1 MELNLFVYV
10 LLAYCI
16 PFLFYS
22 NYRINPRKGFS
33 ILFVSII
40 STVILLKF
48 SFFSLIAGVILA
60 LTLKIEK
67 DIFKFIFYGVSFL
80 ILNIDIFINLDL
92 NISVYL
98 LNYILPISLTS
109 GVLSSMMIGHWFLVD
124 PTISKE
130 GMMKIALLCSI
141 LSLLILPLVFFE
153 IIGPEIDSIFKNVI
167 LVLYSSAGI
176 LSFASYRS
184 LAEKSYTGV
193 MASTGL
199 SYLSLIVSLGA
210 SGGLLLLS

>member
-40 STVILLKF
+40 SMVILLKF

-60 LTLKIEK
+60 FTLKIEK
-67 DIFKFIFYGVSFL
+67 DKFKFIFYGISFL

-153 IIGPEIDSIFKNVI
+153 IIGPDIDSIFKNVI
-167 LVLYSSAGI
+167 LVLYTSAGI

>member
-40 STVILLKF
+40 SMVILLKF
-48 SFFSLIAGVILA
+48 SFFSFIAGVILA
-60 LTLKIEK
+60 LTLIIEK
-67 DIFKFIFYGVSFL
+67 DKFKFIFYGLSFL
-80 ILNIDIFINLDL
+80 ILNIDIFIKLDL
-92 NISVYL
+92 SISVFL
-98 LNYILPISLTS
+98 LNYVLPISLTS

-153 IIGPEIDSIFKNVI
+153 IIGPDIDSIFKNVI

>member
-40 STVILLKF
+40 SMVILLKF

-60 LTLKIEK
+60 LTLIIEK
-67 DIFKFIFYGVSFL
+67 DKFTFIFYGLSFL
-80 ILNIDIFINLDL
+80 ILNIDIFIKLDL
-92 NISVYL
+92 SISVFL
-98 LNYILPISLTS
+98 LNYVLPISLTS

-153 IIGPEIDSIFKNVI
+153 IIGPDIDSIFKNVI
-167 LVLYSSAGI
+167 LVLYTSAGI

>member
-40 STVILLKF
+40 SMVILLKF

-60 LTLKIEK
+60 LTLIIEK
-67 DIFKFIFYGVSFL
+67 DKFKFIFYGVSFL
-80 ILNIDIFINLDL
+80 ILNIDIFIKLDL
-92 NISVYL
+92 SISVFL
-98 LNYILPISLTS
+98 LNYVLPISLTS

-153 IIGPEIDSIFKNVI
+153 IIGPDIDSIFKNVI

>member
-16 PFLFYS
+16 PFLLYS

-33 ILFVSII
+33 ILFISII
-40 STVILLKF
+40 SMVILLKF

-60 LTLKIEK
+60 LTLIIEK
-67 DIFKFIFYGVSFL
+67 DQFKFIFYGVSFL

-92 NISVYL
+92 SISVFL
-98 LNYILPISLTS
+98 LNYVLPISLTS

-130 GMMKIALLCSI
+130 GMMKIALLCST

-153 IIGPEIDSIFKNVI
+153 IIGPDIDSIFKNVI
-167 LVLYSSAGI
+167 LVLYTSAGI

>member
-16 PFLFYS
+16 PFLLYS
-22 NYRINPRKGFS
+22 NYRIKPRKGFS

-60 LTLKIEK
+60 LTLIIEK
-67 DIFKFIFYGVSFL
+67 DKFKFIFYGVSFL

-92 NISVYL
+92 SISVFL
-98 LNYILPISLTS
+98 LNYVLPISLTS

-130 GMMKIALLCSI
+130 GMMKIALLCSS

-153 IIGPEIDSIFKNVI
+153 IIGPDIDSIFKNVI
-167 LVLYSSAGI
+167 LILYTSAGI

>member
-40 STVILLKF
+40 SMVILLKF

-60 LTLKIEK
+60 LTLIIEK
-67 DIFKFIFYGVSFL
+67 DKFKFIFYGLSFL
-80 ILNIDIFINLDL
+80 ILNIDIFIKLDL
-92 NISVYL
+92 SISVFL
-98 LNYILPISLTS
+98 LNYVLPISLTS

-153 IIGPEIDSIFKNVI
+153 IIGPDIDSIFKNVI
-167 LVLYSSAGI
+167 LVLYTSAGI

>member
-40 STVILLKF
+40 SMVILLKF

-60 LTLKIEK
+60 LTLIIEK
-67 DIFKFIFYGVSFL
+67 DKFKFIFYGLSFL
-80 ILNIDIFINLDL
+80 ILNIDIFIKLDL
-92 NISVYL
+92 SISVFL
-98 LNYILPISLTS
+98 LNYVLPISLTS

-153 IIGPEIDSIFKNVI
+153 IIGPDIDSIFKNEI

>member
-40 STVILLKF
+40 SMVILLKF
-48 SFFSLIAGVILA
+48 SFFSFIAGVILA
-60 LTLKIEK
+60 LTLIIEK
-67 DIFKFIFYGVSFL
+67 DKFTFIFYGLSFL
-80 ILNIDIFINLDL
+80 ILNIDIFIKLDL
-92 NISVYL
+92 SISVFL
-98 LNYILPISLTS
+98 LNYVLPISLTS

-130 GMMKIALLCSI
+130 GMMKIALLCST

-153 IIGPEIDSIFKNVI
+153 IIGPDIDSIFKNVI
-167 LVLYSSAGI
+167 LVLYTSAGI

>member
-40 STVILLKF
+40 SMVILLKF

-60 LTLKIEK
+60 LTLIIEK
-67 DIFKFIFYGVSFL
+67 DKFKFIFYGLSFL
-80 ILNIDIFINLDL
+80 ILNIDIFIKLDL
-92 NISVYL
+92 SISVFL
-98 LNYILPISLTS
+98 LNYVLPISLTS

-130 GMMKIALLCSI
+130 GMMKIALLCST

-153 IIGPEIDSIFKNVI
+153 IIGPDIDSIFKNVI
-167 LVLYSSAGI
+167 LVLYTSAGI

>member
-16 PFLFYS
+16 PFLLYS

-40 STVILLKF
+40 SMVILLKF

-60 LTLKIEK
+60 LTLIIEK
-67 DIFKFIFYGVSFL
+67 DKFKFIFYGLSFL
-80 ILNIDIFINLDL
+80 ILNIDIFIKLDL
-92 NISVYL
+92 SISVFL
-98 LNYILPISLTS
+98 LNYVLPISLTS

-130 GMMKIALLCSI
+130 GMMKIALLCSS

-153 IIGPEIDSIFKNVI
+153 IIGPDIDSIFKNVI
-167 LVLYSSAGI
+167 LILYTSAGI

>member
-10 LLAYCI
+10 LLTYCI
-16 PFLFYS
+16 PFLLYS

-40 STVILLKF
+40 STVVLLKF
-48 SFFSLIAGVILA
+48 SLFSLIAGVTLV

-67 DIFKFIFYGVSFL
+67 DEFKFIFYGISFL
-80 ILNIDIFINLDL
+80 ILNIDALIYLNLS
-92 NISVYL
+92 ISVYL
-98 LNYILPISLTS
+98 LNYVLPISLAS

-153 IIGPEIDSIFKNVI
+153 IIGQDIDSIFKNVI

-176 LSFASYRS
+176 LSFGSYRS

>member
-16 PFLFYS
+16 PFLLYS
-22 NYRINPRKGFS
+22 NYRIKPRKGFS

-60 LTLKIEK
+60 MTLIIEK
-67 DIFKFIFYGVSFL
+67 DKFKFIFYGVSFL

-92 NISVYL
+92 SFSIFL
-98 LNYILPISLTS
+98 LNYVLPISLTS

-130 GMMKIALLCSI
+130 GMMKIALLCSS

-153 IIGPEIDSIFKNVI
+153 IIGPDIDSIFKNVI
-167 LVLYSSAGI
+167 LILYTSAGI

>member
-40 STVILLKF
+40 SMVILLKF

-60 LTLKIEK
+60 LTLIIEK
-67 DIFKFIFYGVSFL
+67 DKFTFIFYGLSFL
-80 ILNIDIFINLDL
+80 ILNIDIFIKLDL
-92 NISVYL
+92 SISVFL
-98 LNYILPISLTS
+98 LNYVLPISLTS

-124 PTISKE
+124 PTISKD

-153 IIGPEIDSIFKNVI
+153 IIGPDIDSIFKNVI
-167 LVLYSSAGI
+167 LVLYTSAGI

>member
-16 PFLFYS
+16 QFLLYS

-141 LSLLILPLVFFE
+141 LSLLILPLLFFE

>member
-1 MELNLFVYV
+1 
-10 LLAYCI
+10 
-16 PFLFYS
+16 LFYS

-40 STVILLKF
+40 SMVILLKF

-60 LTLKIEK
+60 LTLIIEK
-67 DIFKFIFYGVSFL
+67 DKFKFIFYGVSFL

-92 NISVYL
+92 SISVFL
-98 LNYILPISLTS
+98 LNYVLPISLTS

-153 IIGPEIDSIFKNVI
+153 IIGPDIDSIFKNVI

>member
-10 LLAYCI
+10 LLTYCI
-16 PFLFYS
+16 PFLLYS

-33 ILFVSII
+33 ILFISII
-40 STVILLKF
+40 SMVILLKF

-60 LTLKIEK
+60 MTLIIEK
-67 DIFKFIFYGVSFL
+67 DKFKFIFYGVSFL

-92 NISVYL
+92 SISVFL
-98 LNYILPISLTS
+98 LNYVLPISLTS

-130 GMMKIALLCSI
+130 GMMKIALLCSS

-153 IIGPEIDSIFKNVI
+153 IIGPDIDSIFKNVI
-167 LVLYSSAGI
+167 LVLYTSAGI

>member
-40 STVILLKF
+40 SMVILLKF

-60 LTLKIEK
+60 LTLIIEK
-67 DIFKFIFYGVSFL
+67 DKFKFIFYGLSFL
-80 ILNIDIFINLDL
+80 ILNIDIFIKLDL
-92 NISVYL
+92 SISVFL
-98 LNYILPISLTS
+98 LNYVLPISLTS

-130 GMMKIALLCSI
+130 GMMKLALLCST

-153 IIGPEIDSIFKNVI
+153 IIGPDIDSIFKNVI

>member
-16 PFLFYS
+16 PFLLYS

-40 STVILLKF
+40 SMVILLKF

-60 LTLKIEK
+60 LTLIIEK
-67 DIFKFIFYGVSFL
+67 DKFKFIFYGVSFL

-92 NISVYL
+92 SISVFL
-98 LNYILPISLTS
+98 LNYVLPISLTS

-130 GMMKIALLCSI
+130 GMMKIALLCST

-153 IIGPEIDSIFKNVI
+153 IIGPDIDSIFKNVI
-167 LVLYSSAGI
+167 LILYTSAGI

>member
-40 STVILLKF
+40 SMVILLKF
-48 SFFSLIAGVILA
+48 SFFSFIAGVILA
-60 LTLKIEK
+60 LTLIIEK
-67 DIFKFIFYGVSFL
+67 DKFKFIFYGVSFL

-92 NISVYL
+92 SISVFL
-98 LNYILPISLTS
+98 LNYVLPISLTS

-153 IIGPEIDSIFKNVI
+153 IIGPDIDSIFKNVI

>member
-40 STVILLKF
+40 SMVILLKF

-60 LTLKIEK
+60 LTLIIEK
-67 DIFKFIFYGVSFL
+67 DKFTFIFYGLSFL
-80 ILNIDIFINLDL
+80 ILNIDIFIKLDL
-92 NISVYL
+92 SISVFL
-98 LNYILPISLTS
+98 LNYVLPISLTS

-153 IIGPEIDSIFKNVI
+153 IIGPDIDSIFKNVI

>member
-40 STVILLKF
+40 SMVILLKF

-60 LTLKIEK
+60 VTLIIEK
-67 DIFKFIFYGVSFL
+67 DKFKFIFYGLSFL
-80 ILNIDIFINLDL
+80 ILNIDIFIKLDL
-92 NISVYL
+92 SISVFL
-98 LNYILPISLTS
+98 LNYVLPISLTS

-153 IIGPEIDSIFKNVI
+153 IIGPDIDSIFKNVI

>member
-16 PFLFYS
+16 PFLLYS

-33 ILFVSII
+33 ILFISII
-40 STVILLKF
+40 SMVILLKF

-60 LTLKIEK
+60 LTLIIEK
-67 DIFKFIFYGVSFL
+67 DKFKFIFYGLSFL
-80 ILNIDIFINLDL
+80 ILNIDIFIKLDL
-92 NISVYL
+92 SISVFL
-98 LNYILPISLTS
+98 LNYVLPISLTS

-130 GMMKIALLCSI
+130 GMMKIALLCST

-153 IIGPEIDSIFKNVI
+153 IIGPDIDSIFKNVI
-167 LVLYSSAGI
+167 LVLYASAGI

>member
-16 PFLFYS
+16 PFLLYS
-22 NYRINPRKGFS
+22 NYRIKPRKGFS

-60 LTLKIEK
+60 LTLIIEK
-67 DIFKFIFYGVSFL
+67 DKFKFIFYGVSFL

-92 NISVYL
+92 SISVFL
-98 LNYILPISLTS
+98 LNYVLPISLTS

-153 IIGPEIDSIFKNVI
+153 IIGPDIDSIFKN
-167 LVLYSSAGI
+167 
-176 LSFASYRS
+176 FQNKRH
-184 LAEKSYTGV
+184 YT
-193 MASTGL
+193 
-199 SYLSLIVSLGA
+199 IF
-210 SGGLLLLS
+210 